1 MNGLK
6 VYDQVVHARCMQ
18 ASCTLVRW
26 RCPHAMHGR
35 SRTTSDC
42 LCWKNEKKSVH
53 AYTQYTA
60 KKANGKESREKG
72 VQISVSCEGFEGRLS
87 LLGPFNRPSCHPR
100 CLSYL
105 DNSFWTSVIT
115 VSASLGHLNSQPVP
129 PQPTHGKPL

>member
-1 MNGLK
+1 
-6 VYDQVVHARCMQ
+6 
-18 ASCTLVRW
+18 
-26 RCPHAMHGR
+26 MHGR

-105 DNSFWTSVIT
+105 HNSFWTSVIT
-115 VSASLGHLNSQPVP
+115 VSASLDHQNSQPVP
-129 PQPTHGKPL
+129 PSQPTVSPYKSTCCSTTTKIRGQRSSMTRPAK